1 MPHVRTD
8 LSTGPSTVEY
18 LRTGSGPGVVL
29 VHGTGATPEANYTEL
44 IEELRPR
51 HTVVAPFLS
60 GSGGTT
66 DSGAPLTVEDLA
78 RQVLAAADDAGLDGF
93 ALVGHSLGACV
104 AAAAAAAAATSGR
117 HVRSLVLHAGWARS
131 DPRMALQFGLWRDLV
146 TADPELLARLVL
158 LTAYAPDDSPFRDA
172 RALDAEVSAFAALFH
187 PEGISRQ
194 LHLDHRIDIEH
205 LLPRITAPTLIIS
218 GESDAIVPP
227 AHQDRMAELIPH
239 ADVVRVRGGHAFP
252 FESPDEFTGLVAD
265 FVRTA

>member
-44 IEELRPR
+44 MEELRPR

-78 RQVLAAADDAGLDGF
+78 RQVLAAADHAGLDDF

-104 AAAAAAAAATSGR
+104 AAAAAAASGR

-146 TADPELLARLVL
+146 TADSELLARLVL
-158 LTAYAPDDSPFRDA
+158 LTAYATDDSPFRNTE
-172 RALDAEVSAFAALFH
+172 ALDAEVSAFAALFR
-187 PEGISRQ
+187 PEGMSRQ
-194 LHLDHRIDIEH
+194 LHLGRRVDIEH
-205 LLPRITAPTLIIS
+205 LLPRVTAPTLVIS
-218 GESDAIVPP
+218 GEGDAIVPP
-227 AHQDRMAELIPH
+227 AHQDRMAELIPR
-239 ADVVRVRGGHAFP
+239 ADVVRVPGGHAFP
-252 FESPDEFTGLVAD
+252 FESPEKFTGLVSD